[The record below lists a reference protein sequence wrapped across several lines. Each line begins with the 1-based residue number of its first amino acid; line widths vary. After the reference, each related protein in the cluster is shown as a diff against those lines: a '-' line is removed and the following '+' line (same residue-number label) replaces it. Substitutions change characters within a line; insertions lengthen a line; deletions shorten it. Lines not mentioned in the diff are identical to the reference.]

1 MKVKK
6 WVVREHIE
14 GTPDVDRV
22 YEKVVEDIDV
32 DLTPDGM
39 LCGTLYVSVDPYLQG
54 IALDTPLGLHM
65 GADSIME
72 VLEAGPLAAHRP
84 GDLVQGFGG
93 WQSHVVGN
101 GRSDA
106 LADGHLP
113 HGLPRLPASRSAL
126 VRRRA
131 APGDGARLHG
141 GPGMTAWGTLTMFL
155 TARPGRHARHQ
166 RRVGRRGVAG
176 RPVGPDRRGP
186 RGRNDVESAQGG
198 VPDTAGV
205 RRGGPLPAGRRTA
218 SVRDALTAA
227 APGGVDRYFDNLG
240 GAVTDAVFS
249 MLNVG
254 SQVAV
259 CWQWA
264 TQVGRDAVGPRL
276 LPYIMFPRTTVRGI
290 FSLEWFTDAN
300 WRALHTEVGGR
311 VRRGKLVCDHTLH
324 HGFDS
329 IPTPT
334 GASTTTGRPT
344 WARSWSSCECGRRP
358 GGHASHRG
366 AVPGLCR
373 SAEDEG
379 DPRLSPEPRRQWRRS
394 SRPGHRR
401 T

>member
-39 LCGTLYVSVDPYLQG
+39 LLRTLYVSVDPYLQG

-93 WQSHVVGN
+93 WQSHVVSTGAPTLWQT
-101 GRSDA
+101 GTFPMVFPAFRRLDPRWYDDA
-106 LADGHLP
+106 LPLAT
-113 HGLPRLPASRSAL
+113 AL
-126 VRRRA
+126 SSM
-131 APGDGARLHG
+131 G

-155 TARPGRHARHQ
+155 TAGPGDTLVISGASGAVGSLVGQLARIAGA
-166 RRVGRRGVAG
+166 RV
-176 RPVGPDRRGP
+176 VGTTSSP
-186 RGRNDVESAQGG
+186 RKAEYLTRLGFDAVVLYRQG
-198 VPDTAGV
+198 DS
-205 RRGGPLPAGRRTA
+205 TA

-311 VRRGKLVCDHTLH
+311 VRRGELVCDHTLH

-329 IPTPT
+329 IPTAY
-334 GASTTTGRPT
+334 GSLYHDRAANLGKVLV
-344 WARSWSSCECGRRP
+344 E
-358 GGHASHRG
+358 
-366 AVPGLCR
+366 L
-373 SAEDEG
+373 
-379 DPRLSPEPRRQWRRS
+379 
-394 SRPGHRR
+394 
-401 T
+401 